1 MKKKWMVNRV
11 TYSEIE
17 IEAWT
22 EEEAYDIMSEL
33 DGDDDG
39 WDYYNEEYGL
49 KPEYDEYSMT
59 HTVDRDDD
67 VNEGKSLTVSTWISK
82 LNDMDRIL
90 LNRIEAIE
98 KDKKHMWKLINIQK
112 EITEEKC
119 LYKDDIEGIVRI
131 NRTLANRIK
140 KLEEA
145 INGER

>member
-1 MKKKWMVNRV
+1 MVNRV

-39 WDYYNEEYGL
+39 WEYYNEEYGL

-98 KDKKHMWKLINIQK
+98 KDKKHMWKLINIQQN
-112 EITEEKC
+112 ITEEVC

>member
-39 WDYYNEEYGL
+39 WEYYNEEYGL

-98 KDKKHMWKLINIQK
+98 KDKKHMWKLINIQQN
-112 EITEEKC
+112 ITEEVC

-145 INGER
+145 IDGER

>member
-98 KDKKHMWKLINIQK
+98 KDKKHMWKLINIQQN
-112 EITEEKC
+112 ITEEVC

-145 INGER
+145 IDGER